1 MLLIH
6 WFLQPNI
13 VPKLHLEW
21 YKKYG
26 KVYGYIC
33 DVSWRIS
40 TDVNVH
46 LNESL
51 ERFTANGKH
60 EFLPRDQGFP

>member
-1 MLLIH
+1 MLVLSIPIDFPVH
-6 WFLQPNI
+6 VN
-13 VPKLHLEW
+13 
-21 YKKYG
+21 
-26 KVYGYIC
+26 
-33 DVSWRIS
+33 
-40 TDVNVH
+40 DVNVH